1 MMRMINDGLGL
12 EEDCAGK
19 PISNDIYTSINYSQ
33 GPCELLRV
41 SKILLQIARESSL
54 PGVQPICVNSL
65 KHNFARAEFDSKS
78 FALSV
83 QLWKLNLKPK
93 GSKAKP
99 KHCQGW
105 GIFEERSF
113 WI

>member
-1 MMRMINDGLGL
+1 MINDGLDVK
-12 EEDCAGK
+12 EVCAGK
-19 PISNDIYTSINYSQ
+19 PISNDIYTSINCSQ

-54 PGVQPICVNSL
+54 PGVQPISVNSL

-83 QLWKLNLKPK
+83 QLWKLNLQPE

-99 KHCQGW
+99 KPYQGW
-105 GIFEERSF
+105 STRPTWST
-113 WI
+113 W